1 MASSDPNASSASTAD
16 NSVLLEYFARMR
28 TKDGTRLDGARRP
41 LRVPLRDMEIGEG
54 NDERGHYLGLTF
66 TLPPGA
72 YATNVIREITKCSP

>member
-1 MASSDPNASSASTAD
+1 MASADPNASSASTAG
-16 NSVLLEYFARMR
+16 NPVLLESFARMR

-54 NDERGHYLGLTF
+54 SDERGHYLRLTF

-72 YATNVIREITKCSP
+72 YATNVIREMTKCSS